1 VQWLPWADPHRRETV
16 RFQQVVALEAASMPV
31 SHVAATYSLSWD
43 TIKGIE
49 LQALARWERSRTEV
63 PLRMVGIDEKYLGR
77 RGAWPERYVTIISNL
92 ETGEPIWTS
101 PGRGEAS
108 VEQWLDTLS
117 PEQKAG
123 IMLFASDM
131 HAPFE
136 AAVKADPELAHS
148 GWVCDPFHKR
158 ANQAVDKR
166 RRETFFRA
174 LLFGPDP
181 DVGPEVDK
189 RRRETFFRASPQ
201 LRAVGR
207 GKPWLALRAWEKT
220 TADQRAGL
228 RKLFGL
234 NPRLANAYQILEEL
248 RQVLHAPDRAS
259 TSASLMHVL
268 RRTERRANKPMR
280 N

>member
-1 VQWLPWADPHRRETV
+1 MQWLPWADPHRRETV

-174 LLFGPDP
+174 
-181 DVGPEVDK
+181 
-189 RRRETFFRASPQ
+189 SPQ

-280 N
+280 H